1 MRKRENQTMRDRNFE
16 TSVNLLVEAGLYQ
29 DLRRVA
35 ILEKTPMSKIIRN
48 GIRLE
53 IARIDKK
60 NNSVMGGQE

>member
-1 MRKRENQTMRDRNFE
+1 MRDRIFQ

-48 GIRLE
+48 GMRLE

-60 NNSVMGGQE
+60 NNAVMGGQE

>member
-1 MRKRENQTMRDRNFE
+1 MRDRNFQ

-35 ILEKTPMSKIIRN
+35 NLEKTPMSKIIRN
-48 GIRLE
+48 GIRFE

-60 NNSVMGGQE
+60 NNAIMGGKE

>member
-1 MRKRENQTMRDRNFE
+1 MRNRTLH
-16 TSVNLLVEAGLYQ
+16 TSINLLVEPGLYQ
-29 DLRRVA
+29 DLKRVA
-35 ILEKTPMSKIIRN
+35 KLEKTPMSKIIRN